1 MAKIL
6 RKYQKIFGGSSAA
19 APSGII
25 AKFGSLAAASPA
37 YSSDPDVIQALA
49 AYLNGWQGAV
59 VGNNSPALQDR
70 NALDFLMTRQ
80 LAYLFQAGVAEW
92 DASTEY
98 ETGSWVQVAGVV
110 YISKVDT
117 NVNNNP
123 TTGSP
128 YDTTHWLSLADQ
140 LSPLVGNNTSS
151 PRAWVNFDGTQIP
164 GNGGGSLTIRSSY
177 GVSAVNKIA
186 GSAAQ
191 YEVVFAGA
199 FPDTT
204 YAQFIQCGVAYNT
217 LADYGRLSLKQ
228 NGSMR
233 FKSLT
238 TSSAEG
244 QSSDCNVSI
253 FSVNPLV

>member
-19 APSGII
+19 APSGIF

-37 YSSDPDVIQALA
+37 YSSDPAVIQA
-49 AYLNGWQGAV
+49 
-59 VGNNSPALQDR
+59 
-70 NALDFLMTRQ
+70 
-80 LAYLFQAGVAEW
+80 
-92 DASTEY
+92 
-98 ETGSWVQVAGVV
+98 
-110 YISKVDT
+110 
-117 NVNNNP
+117 
-123 TTGSP
+123 
-128 YDTTHWLSLADQ
+128 LADQ